1 MILDYPG
8 GSNVITR
15 VLLRGRQAVVGDV
28 TREGGAWSDVREGHK
43 PKSAGSLR
51 HFLKSKGIDLPLKPP
66 EGTSPVDTLTLA
78 Q

>member
-51 HFLKSKGIDLPLKPP
+51 HF
-66 EGTSPVDTLTLA
+66 
-78 Q
+78 